1 MKEFVTVFIIYDSCG
16 NRCAAHAE
24 KYVPLFL
31 TQKKSKEIMNESG
44 NQTDIDFKAES
55 IIPDTNVE
63 LKSAKVNKLGR
74 LEVNINNQVFKI
86 MER

>member
-1 MKEFVTVFIIYDSCG
+1 
-16 NRCAAHAE
+16 
-24 KYVPLFL
+24 
-31 TQKKSKEIMNESG
+31 MNESG
-44 NQTDIDFKAES
+44 NHTDIDFKAES

-86 MER
+86 MEC